1 MLNKIQK
8 KQLTKKV
15 HISIRNRK
23 IKKMFSK
30 SATLHGQTFRRETRR
45 IK

>member
-8 KQLTKKV
+8 KQLTKRV
-15 HISIRNRK
+15 ISVLGRK

>member
-8 KQLTKKV
+8 KQLTKRV
-15 HISIRNRK
+15 EISIRNRK

-30 SATLHGQTFRRETRR
+30 SATLQTNFYTRD
-45 IK
+45 